1 MGLSHDDRLLLLD
14 DHTVVNM
21 NTIRRGRFLTL
32 RTLTNQGGESRDSQP
47 IDLLDLFKKVNR
59 HITAV

>member
-59 HITAV
+59 HITPV